1 MKIIGHRG
9 AKGLAPEN
17 TIASF
22 KKALEHNVDGIEFD
36 LHVTKDGVV
45 VVHHDPELTDP
56 DGSRHV
62 IDDTTY
68 EELKQHKQD
77 MPTFE
82 ELLETIGHQ
91 VTLYFEIKPGVP
103 PAPIVKI
110 IKAYLRKGWKPE
122 YFHCLSF
129 SKEILLEFQRE
140 LPDIPRMVS
149 EKWSGVRATRRARQV
164 GTKYILMNQK
174 WLWWGFIRSISRG
187 GWKLSTYTLDDPAKA
202 RRWEKYGLYG
212 VVTDYPDQFESFKR

>member
-9 AKGLAPEN
+9 TRGLAPEN

-36 LHVTKDGVV
+36 LHVTKDGIVI
-45 VVHHDPELTDP
+45 VHHDAELIDP
-56 DGSRHV
+56 NGDKHV
-62 IDDTTY
+62 IAECTY
-68 EELKQHKQD
+68 QLLKQHKKD
-77 MPTFE
+77 LPTFE
-82 ELLETIGHQ
+82 ELLEVIGHR
-91 VTLYFEIKPGVP
+91 VTLYVEIKPGVQ

-110 IKAYLRKGWKPE
+110 VKAYLAKGWKPE
-122 YFHCLSF
+122 YFHFLSF
-129 SKEILLEFQRE
+129 DKQILLELRRD

-174 WLWWGFIRSISRG
+174 WLWWGFVRGVSRR
-187 GWKLSTYTLDDPAKA
+187 GWKLGTYTLDDPVKA
-202 RRWEKYGLYG
+202 RRWAQHGLWA
-212 VVTDYPDQFESFKR
+212 VFTDYPDQFETFKR